1 MLGQV
6 MGYILIGAIILIA
19 GACAIVPLVMDKLSA
34 KEKADIGI
42 RDKEM

>member
-6 MGYILIGAIILIA
+6 IGYILIGAVILIA
-19 GACAIVPLVMDKLSA
+19 GACAIAPVVMDKLSA

-42 RDKEM
+42 KDKEI